1 MKKMTEFEKF
11 ELKILK
17 KELKN
22 LMVNIMKKVSFKL
35 RNLHVGEENQGLEII
50 DEEFQKINK
59 FIEMSNE
66 TFKNNLEKYIIKDLM
81 TERYFLIRNIF
92 TQEEMEE
99 KGMIEEFKPYIKN
112 L

>member
-35 RNLHVGEENQGLEII
+35 RTLYVGDQKQGLKII
-50 DEEFQKINK
+50 NVEFQRINE
-59 FIEMSNE
+59 FIEICNE
-66 TFKNNLEKYIIKDLM
+66 TFKNKLEKYIIKDLM
-81 TERYFLIRNIF
+81 TEKYFFIRNIF
-92 TQEEMEE
+92 TQEEMKD
-99 KGMIEEFKPYIKN
+99 KGMTEEYKPYIKN